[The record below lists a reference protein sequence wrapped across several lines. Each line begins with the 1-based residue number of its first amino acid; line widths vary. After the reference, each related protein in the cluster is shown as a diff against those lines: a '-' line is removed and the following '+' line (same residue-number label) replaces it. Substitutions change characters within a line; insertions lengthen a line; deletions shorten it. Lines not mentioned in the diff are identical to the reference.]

1 MIKARSQTQ
10 RQDRQVNSRCNEST
24 VTLIHFQIGLDV
36 WIETLALID
45 HQSENKCRRY
55 FLRVSKQMFM
65 RSIYVI
71 NAILL
76 KIYL

>member
-1 MIKARSQTQ
+1 MIKACSRTQ

-24 VTLIHFQIGLDV
+24 VTLIHFQIGLV

-65 RSIYVI
+65 RSIYAI
-71 NAILL
+71 NAIL
-76 KIYL
+76 